1 MTYNYQ
7 DNYEVIIHHDRIQF
21 CRKNP
26 PKINFRIIIDEKDID
41 EGIIINFPY
50 EHTYHSF
57 KTASL
62 NVSITQKFERAG
74 VIIYTKINGVKHF
87 CLGVDSKYGTLTD
100 FGGGV
105 KNCETFTQAAARELK
120 EESLSVFNF
129 KPSDIYKYSDIVY
142 DKNMAIMFLRVKIS
156 DISKSV
162 IQFHKRLNRCNHSE
176 NSSIMWI
183 NESIFVELVRTGRE
197 VKNSNYIYPAIY
209 KPVCDLLRSVSSM
222 NQII

>member
-7 DNYEVIIHHDRIQF
+7 DNYEVIIHHDRTQF

-26 PKINFRIIIDEKDID
+26 IKTNFRIIIDDKDID
-41 EGIIINFPY
+41 DGILINFPY
-50 EHTYHSF
+50 EQNYHSF
-57 KTASL
+57 KTASV
-62 NVSITQKFERAG
+62 NVCMTHPFERAG
-74 VIIYTKINGVKHF
+74 VIIYTKINGIKYF

-105 KNCETFTQAAARELK
+105 KNYETFPQAASRELR
-120 EESLSVFNF
+120 EESLNVFNF
-129 KPSDIYKYSDIVY
+129 KPTELYLYSDIIY
-142 DKNMAIMFLRVKIS
+142 DKNMCIMFLRVKIE
-156 DISKSV
+156 DMNKFV
-162 IQFHKRLNRCNHSE
+162 IQFHKKLNRSNHSE

-183 NESIFVELVRTGRE
+183 NETIFNELLRTGRE
-197 VKNSNYIYPAIY
+197 YRDGNYIYPSVY

>member
-7 DNYEVIIHHDRIQF
+7 DNYEVIIHPDRTQF
-21 CRKNP
+21 CRRNP
-26 PKINFRIIIDEKDID
+26 PKTNFRIIIDDKDID

-57 KTASL
+57 KSACPNLCMTHP
-62 NVSITQKFERAG
+62 FERAG
-74 VIIYTKINGVKHF
+74 VIIYTKIDDVKYF

-105 KNCETFTQAAARELK
+105 KNYETFAQAAARELR
-120 EESLSVFNF
+120 EESLKVFNF
-129 KPSDIYKYSDIVY
+129 KPRELYEYSDIVY
-142 DKNMAIMFLRVKIS
+142 DKNMCIMFLRIKVN
-156 DISKSV
+156 DINKFV
-162 IQFHKRLNRCNHSE
+162 MRFHRRLSRSNHSE

-183 NESIFVELVRTGRE
+183 NETVFNELVRTGRE
-197 VKNSNYIYPAIY
+197 VRDGNYIYPSIY